1 MKKRLFLFTLI
12 ISPILFSI
20 SCFREM
26 EKDWEETESIEYRFP
41 PQPPFSESIYDTLAI
56 AFDYAIAISGA
67 NELRGIAYDPAWFV
81 YICNDNL
88 DAVVKV
94 PLIKPYHVSVNR
106 RLLKAYDWKGILLIA
121 LHEWFHIYMAFTSNN
136 EEAHEI
142 MVAENSEYILW
153 IQRVFNCPY
162 NDAKCLA
169 YVGTENTAP
178 YERLT
183 KEQQKNIED
192 IAKKYNVLK

>member
-1 MKKRLFLFTLI
+1 
-12 ISPILFSI
+12 
-20 SCFREM
+20 
-26 EKDWEETESIEYRFP
+26 
-41 PQPPFSESIYDTLAI
+41 
-56 AFDYAIAISGA
+56 
-67 NELRGIAYDPAWFV
+67 
-81 YICNDNL
+81 
-88 DAVVKV
+88 
-94 PLIKPYHVSVNR
+94 
-106 RLLKAYDWKGILLIA
+106 
-121 LHEWFHIYMAFTSNN
+121 
-136 EEAHEI
+136 

-192 IAKKYNVLK
+192 IAKKHNVLK